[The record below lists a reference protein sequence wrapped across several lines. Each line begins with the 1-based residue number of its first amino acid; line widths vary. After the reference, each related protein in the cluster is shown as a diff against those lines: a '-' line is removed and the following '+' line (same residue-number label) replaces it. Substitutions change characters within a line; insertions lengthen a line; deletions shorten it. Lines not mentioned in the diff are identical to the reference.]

1 MPYASRAPVAPS
13 PSFFFFW
20 KVRPGRCVVL
30 MLRLVVARLI
40 CWPKCLSV
48 NSCETSSS
56 PSRLP
61 VLKSSTSA
69 SVSRSSEWGV
79 GGGEMRFPRGH
90 QCSHLTA

>member
-48 NSCETSSS
+48 NSCDLVVAVALAGVEVVDERV
-56 PSRLP
+56 RLA
-61 VLKSSTSA
+61 V
-69 SVSRSSEWGV
+69 V
-79 GGGEMRFPRGH
+79 
-90 QCSHLTA
+90 